1 MMNNVFI
8 VGNGFDLDLGLPTK
22 YSDFA
27 KSKYWP
33 EEHSINVT
41 KTNRTGLLDPY
52 APQSLASYLNEKRNI
67 ETWFDLE
74 RELLNYARGN
84 ISSVI
89 NGETSEHIKNNV
101 DYYKLLQAQLCKYIK
116 SVQSNNQRKNECVAI
131 KVLEA
136 VVNNGYF
143 TSIYSFNYTNLPTIV
158 TNINGRGIKSVKCT
172 HMHGCVDDDSIILGV
187 DEQKLRP
194 GYDAFIKTS
203 SKYYKSHDLYNTLSH
218 STEIVIFGLSF
229 GDIDYSYFDRFF
241 KQISQGESIEE
252 KNKQYITIFT
262 KDDDS
267 RMSILKQLRKM
278 DVNMQRLYA
287 QSHFQIIC
295 TEDDYYNDILDDF
308 YKRLDKNGERN
319 RPRINVL

>member
-1 MMNNVFI
+1 MRNNVFI
-8 VGNGFDLDLGLPTK
+8 VGNGFDLDLGLPTR

-27 KSKYWP
+27 KSNYWP
-33 EEHSINVT
+33 KEQSIDVYRT
-41 KTNRTGLLDPY
+41 DRTGLLDPY

-74 RELLNYARGN
+74 QELLFYAQGN
-84 ISSVI
+84 IPSVI
-89 NGETSEHIKNNV
+89 NGENNEHIKNNV

-116 SVQSNNQRKNECVAI
+116 FVQGNNARNNECVAI

-158 TNINGRGIKSVKCT
+158 ANINGRGIKSVKCT
-172 HMHGCVDDDSIILGV
+172 HTHGCVDDGSIILGV

-203 SKYYKSHDLYNTLSH
+203 SKYYKSHDLYNTLSN
-218 STEIVIFGLSF
+218 SSEIVIFGLSF

-241 KQISQGESIEE
+241 KQISQGDSIEE
-252 KNKQYITIFT
+252 KNKQYITLFT

-278 DVNMQRLYA
+278 DINMQRLYA

-295 TEDDYYNDILDDF
+295 TEEDYYKNALQDF
-308 YKRLDKNGERN
+308 FNRLDKNSERN
-319 RPRINVL
+319 RPRISVL